1 MKPTVLVMMRPNN
14 FELLKELY
22 SLDKFDFVLY
32 HPDLEKKFSAASM
45 QFESFYKYFSH
56 DVMSKSNAAFLRIGP
71 QWENLLNNQNFQNEF
86 VIENKHYFDLIRNDI
101 NALFLDQSHTCILL
115 IEAFKNLYLQK
126 NLCLVLVWTDVIHET
141 KTITHIARK
150 YGVKVLQL
158 THGSFGTYN
167 VGRIESTIYS
177 DKVAASGQIWKDFF
191 DIHSGQGEKVIPTGD
206 PERDK
211 IFDGS
216 VKFDK
221 NKICN
226 ELGLDPR
233 SKIVLFG
240 STWTSYFYI
249 RDFKKNIQETTIK
262 GFLKAFKKLQD
273 EVPDIQLA
281 IKLHPTE
288 YGKSDLY
295 KQLADE
301 AGVKNYR
308 AFESHLYE
316 LLYICDIYTGFKSSI
331 IINALIFGKP
341 VLLFDFYEISDHKFF
356 DGLAIKW
363 IFKPEDIY
371 PNLKTYLYDE
381 EAINEIKK
389 LIPKSI
395 EYFNYKSDGQ
405 ATKRV
410 IDLVCKMAEET
421 LSAPVKEKI
430 IDIRAGQPNSKDKV
444 ILDAIVFGS
453 NKVLFM
459 NSMKNL
465 NMDEVLKRKGDS
477 VLSFVENGSP
487 SPNPSPQGR
496 DESGGSATREEEYTP
511 LHPSSALRRIR
522 RGEQEGT
529 ILSAQNVLYLDLKN
543 ESIDSLGLEKES
555 FDYIVFKNSLETLY
569 DPWTWLKDMHSYLK
583 PDGKVLVE
591 IANIRNMNIFSS
603 IINGYFTYSDD
614 GIISFNSLRFF
625 TPAELSIH
633 AVNAGYEIVDVHHFI
648 DTSLG
653 NQPQVVPG
661 QAYNIQGSNFVI
673 DSIPGESLLEMYS
686 DRSLITLKKQNAGGS
701 FISPLHLPKPEDY
714 FENPRLDLI
723 EMMDRAPETILEI
736 GCGIGTT
743 CVAIRNR
750 YPACKTIGIDI
761 DEKSI
766 QKASLVIDKAIVAD
780 IEKTE
785 LSELGIEEESLDYI
799 LYGDV
804 LEHFENPWD
813 ILRKHKK
820 YLKADGQILA
830 SIPNIRHNSVL
841 VSLLYGRWTYAS
853 SGILDVTHLRFF
865 TLREIKRLF
874 RSAGLYIYDI
884 KGNPDIKPEDLNLPP
899 EFAQFSFNIQNL
911 RLQNIPREEVPEFS
925 IIQFLVKAGKEGVK
939 TRGQGYQDS
948 RIQGK
953 K

>member
-1 MKPTVLVMMRPNN
+1 VKPTILGIMRPNN
-14 FELLKELY
+14 FELLKNIY
-22 SLDKFDFVLY
+22 ALDKFDFVLY
-32 HPDLEKKFSAASM
+32 HPAVENKFI
-45 QFESFYKYFSH
+45 ESGMKYESLYKYFSH

-71 QWENLLNNQNFQNEF
+71 QWEHLLNNQNFQNEF
-86 VIENKHYFDLIRNDI
+86 VIKNKQYFDLIRNDI
-101 NALFLDQSHTCILL
+101 NALFLDQSHSCILL

-126 NLCLVLVWTDVIHET
+126 NLCLVLVWTDVIHDIKALT
-141 KTITHIARK
+141 YIAQK

-158 THGSFGTYN
+158 MHGGILGFKVGHFESKIHSDRVAGFG
-167 VGRIESTIYS
+167 RHHL
-177 DKVAASGQIWKDFF
+177 DFF
-191 DIHSGQGEKVIPTGD
+191 QNQSNLSEEIIITGD
-206 PERDK
+206 PEKDEF
-211 IFDGS
+211 FDGS
-216 VKFDK
+216 IAYDK
-221 NKICN
+221 EKLCH
-226 ELGLDPR
+226 ELGFDSH
-233 SKIVLFG
+233 SKIVFFA
-240 STWTSYFYI
+240 STWTSAFSI
-249 RDFKKNIQETTIK
+249 GSFRNIQETTIK

-308 AFESHLYE
+308 TFESNLYE
-316 LLYICDIYTGFKSSI
+316 LLYICDIYTGFRSSI

-356 DGLAIKW
+356 EGLAIKW

-371 PNLKTYLYDE
+371 PNLKIYLFDKDAIDE
-381 EAINEIKK
+381 MKK
-389 LIPKSI
+389 LIPKSV

-410 IDLVCKMAEET
+410 IDLVCEMAEET
-421 LSAPVKEKI
+421 LSAPVKEKVV
-430 IDIRAGQPNSKDKV
+430 DISAGQPNSKDNV

-465 NMDEVLKRKGDS
+465 NMDELLKRKGAS
-477 VLSFVENGSP
+477 ALYFVEDGSP

-496 DESGGSATREEEYTP
+496 GKSGGYSPQDEEYTP
-511 LHPSSALRRIR
+511 LHPS
-522 RGEQEGT
+522 QEGS

-555 FDYIVFKNSLETLY
+555 FDYIVFRNSLETLY

-583 PDGKVLVE
+583 PDGKVLIE
-591 IANIRNMNIFSS
+591 TANIRNLNVFSS
-603 IINGYFTYSDD
+603 IINGYFTYSDN
-614 GIISFNSLRFF
+614 GIVTFNSLRFF

-661 QAYNIQGSNFVI
+661 QAYNFQGSNFVI

-686 DRSLITLKKQNAGGS
+686 DRSLITMKKQDAGGS

-723 EMMDRAPETILEI
+723 EMMDKAPETILEI

-766 QKASLVIDKAIVAD
+766 QKASSVIDKAIVAD

-785 LSELGIEEESLDYI
+785 LSKLGIEEESLDYI

-804 LEHFENPWD
+804 LEHFENPWE

-820 YLKADGQILA
+820 YLKPDGQILA

-841 VSLLYGRWTYAS
+841 ASLLYGRWTYAP

-874 RSAGLYIYDI
+874 RSAGLYLYDI

-911 RLQNIPREEVPEFS
+911 RLENIPREEVPEFS
-925 IIQFLVKAGKEGVK
+925 IIQFLVKAGKQGVK
-939 TRGQGYQDS
+939 TRGQGFKDS
-948 RIQGK
+948 RIQEQK
-953 K
+953 